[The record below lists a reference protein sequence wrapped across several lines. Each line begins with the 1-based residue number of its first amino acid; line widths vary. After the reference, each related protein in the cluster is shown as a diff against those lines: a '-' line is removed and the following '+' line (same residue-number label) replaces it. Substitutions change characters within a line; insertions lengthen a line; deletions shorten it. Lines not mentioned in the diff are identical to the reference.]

1 MLLALVVYYVFLFL
15 AGQGRAQSTSWTI
28 NVWDLKW
35 VGLSLVSAAATFI
48 SRFYEMP
55 NTISPFQYAVIC
67 DLLSHMGLL
76 HSSFGQPDTSSSD
89 GG

>member
-1 MLLALVVYYVFLFL
+1 MYVLDNKCM
-15 AGQGRAQSTSWTI
+15 GSQMG
-28 NVWDLKW
+28 W
-35 VGLSLVSAAATFI
+35 VI
-48 SRFYEMP
+48 SGICGCNIYFAILRNAKHYFP
-55 NTISPFQYAVIC
+55 LQYAVIC